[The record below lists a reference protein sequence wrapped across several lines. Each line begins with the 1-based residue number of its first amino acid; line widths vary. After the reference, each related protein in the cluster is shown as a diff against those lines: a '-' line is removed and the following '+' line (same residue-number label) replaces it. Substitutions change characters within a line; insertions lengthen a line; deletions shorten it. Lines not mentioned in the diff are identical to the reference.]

1 MEGRIKMV
9 YKTIT
14 TEVDV
19 DVDVDLDDFDDDELL
34 EELERRNIQPNGWSD
49 PNQTQDLIY
58 KMYEKVCLN
67 KNIDEELREFF
78 WRTIGRNL

>member
-1 MEGRIKMV
+1 MV

-14 TEVDV
+14 TEVE
-19 DVDVDLDDFDDDELL
+19 VDVDLDEFSDDDLL
-34 EELERRNIQPNGWSD
+34 EEIERRNIQPNDWSD

-67 KNIDEELREFF
+67 KKYRR
-78 WRTIGRNL
+78 RTTRVLLAYHW

>member
-1 MEGRIKMV
+1 MA
-9 YKTIT
+9 YKTIY
-14 TEVDV
+14 TEVE
-19 DVDVDLDDFDDDELL
+19 VDVDLDDFSDNDLL
-34 EELERRNIQPNGWSD
+34 EEIERRNIQPNDWSD
-49 PNQTQDLIY
+49 PNQTQELIY

>member
-1 MEGRIKMV
+1 MA
-9 YKTIT
+9 YKTIY
-14 TEVDV
+14 TEVEV
-19 DVDVDLDDFDDDELL
+19 EVDLDEFDDDDLL
-34 EELERRNIQPNGWSD
+34 EEIERRNIQPNDWSH

>member
-1 MEGRIKMV
+1 MV
-9 YKTIT
+9 YRTIST
-14 TEVDV
+14 YV
-19 DVDVDLDDFDDDELL
+19 DVDVDLNEFDDDELL
-34 EELERRNIQPNGWSD
+34 DELDRRNIQPEGWD
-49 PNQTQDLIY
+49 NPENTKELVY

>member
-1 MEGRIKMV
+1 MA
-9 YKTIT
+9 YKTIY
-14 TEVDV
+14 TEVG
-19 DVDVDLDDFDDDELL
+19 VDVDLDEFSDDDLL
-34 EELERRNIQPNGWSD
+34 EEIERRNIQPNDWSD

-67 KNIDEELREFF
+67 KNIDEELRDFF